1 MMPDYIEL
9 PGGRRF
15 RWRSQRRFA
24 LIGLDNNKPV
34 IIKRSDKGKIVD
46 KLYDEGYGAWVID
59 IQATPPVVRARA
71 VTPAAAATLP
81 ARGPRRE
88 RRIPTPGAPC
98 ECGCAGT
105 TGGGRYLP
113 GHDAKHKANLIEA
126 ALKDDQAAID
136 LLESKGWTK
145 FLDKRREI
153 KARPPKKR
161 TPREK
166 GQPRQF
172 SEATN
177 PHWDDDT
184 DLDEVW
190 AKLKSA
196 SWIGVQRVI
205 HGVVIT
211 DEVRVGVNLPKGD
224 FENSVKRIYP
234 DGRRED
240 GPPVFDCFQYFY
252 RQDKKIWE
260 TGPQRTFRVRD
271 VVMVR

>member
-1 MMPDYIEL
+1 MPDYIEL

-34 IIKRSDKGKIVD
+34 VIKRSDKGKVVD
-46 KLYDEGYGAWVID
+46 KLYDDGYGAWVID
-59 IQATPPVVRARA
+59 IQATPPVVRART

-98 ECGCAGT
+98 ECGCLGA

-113 GHDAKHKANLIEA
+113 GHDAKHKAQLITA
-126 ALKDDQAAID
+126 ALDGDADAIQT
-136 LLESKGWTK
+136 LEDKGWTK

-161 TPREK
+161 IPRTP

-172 SEATN
+172 SDSTN

-190 AKLKSA
+190 LKLRSA
-196 SWIGVQRVI
+196 TWIGVQRGI
-205 HGVVIT
+205 HGILVT
-211 DEVRVGVNLPKGD
+211 DEVRIGIDRGRGV
-224 FENSVKRIYP
+224 FENSVARIYP
-234 DGRRED
+234 DCKRED
-240 GPPVFDCFQYFY
+240 GPPVFDCYQYLY
-252 RQDKKIWE
+252 SKKEKRWE